1 MRFLRLNFCEK
12 FDLFFLFF
20 LFLFFFFQNVDA
32 SKLLG
37 ASCMKERDV
46 SCGKRYTF
54 IVEVC
59 AAFGN

>member
-12 FDLFFLFF
+12 FDFFFV
-20 LFLFFFFQNVDA
+20 FFFFKNVDA

-37 ASCMKERDV
+37 AGCMKERDV
-46 SCGKRYTF
+46 SCGKRYAF